1 MAMAS
6 PDAAAGLTSR
16 SDGRTRQRSVAL
28 KTGAI
33 QALLAVNG
41 FIMVYPL
48 VVMVMS
54 SFKTNAEIFTSPFAL
69 PHSLS
74 LANAHKI
81 WADTNFVRYLANS
94 IGITSASILLIL
106 VFSTMAAY
114 AIARYEY
121 RLNGAILMFFV
132 SGMTVP
138 LKLAIIPLFLQ
149 LDALHLIDTYAGLVL
164 VYVAMGIP
172 SAVFIMTGFLRSLPR
187 ELEESARMDGAGEA
201 RIMVSI
207 MLPLARP
214 ALVIVAIQN
223 AVPIWNDFFF
233 PLILITSDER
243 KTLPQGLTTFVGE
256 FVTDWGV
263 LFTGLT
269 LAALP
274 IMILYIALSRQFIAG
289 ITQGAVK

>member
-1 MAMAS
+1 VKNS
-6 PDAAAGLTSR
+6 G
-16 SDGRTRQRSVAL
+16 QFL
-28 KTGAI
+28 KNGAI
-33 QALLAVNG
+33 QGVLLLNA

-48 VVMVMS
+48 FVMLIS

-69 PHSLS
+69 PHSFS
-74 LANAHKI
+74 LANAQKV
-81 WADTNFVRYLANS
+81 WTDTNFVRYLANS
-94 IGITSASILLIL
+94 IGVTGASIVLIV

-114 AIARYEY
+114 AIARYEF
-121 RLNGAILMFFV
+121 RGNALMLMFFL

-138 LKLAIIPLFLQ
+138 LKLAIIPLFIQ
-149 LDALHLIDTYAGLVL
+149 LDTLHLIDSYAGLVL

-187 ELEESARMDGAGEA
+187 ELEEAPRIDGASELQV
-201 RIMVSI
+201 MMLV

-214 ALVIVAIQN
+214 AMVIVAIQN

-233 PLILITSDER
+233 PLILITSDSL
-243 KTLPQGLTTFVGE
+243 KTLPQGLTVFMGE
-256 FVTDWGV
+256 FTTNWGV
-263 LFTGLT
+263 LFTGLS

-274 IMILYIALSRQFIAG
+274 ITLVYIALSRHFIAG

>member
-1 MAMAS
+1 MKKS
-6 PDAAAGLTSR
+6 DEWLKNGL
-16 SDGRTRQRSVAL
+16 
-28 KTGAI
+28 I
-33 QALLAVNG
+33 QVLLLLNA
-41 FIMVYPL
+41 FIMIYPL
-48 VVMVMS
+48 FVMVMS
-54 SFKTNAEIFTSPFAL
+54 SFKSNAEIFTSPFAL
-69 PHSLS
+69 PQNPNFDNLE
-74 LANAHKI
+74 KV
-81 WADTNFVRYLANS
+81 WTQTNFLQYMLNS
-94 IGITSASILLIL
+94 LGVTAASIALIL
-106 VFSTMAAY
+106 LFGTMAAY
-114 AIARYEY
+114 AIARYEFKASG
-121 RLNGAILMFFV
+121 LILMFFI

-149 LDALHLIDTYAGLVL
+149 LDALNLINSYAGLIL
-164 VYVAMGIP
+164 VYVAMGLP

-187 ELEESARMDGAGEA
+187 ELEESARIDGASELL
-201 RIMVSI
+201 IMVKI

-233 PLILITSDER
+233 PLILITSDNL
-243 KTLPQGLTTFVGE
+243 KTLPQGLTVFMGE

-274 IMILYIALSRQFIAG
+274 ITLLYVLLSKQFIAG